1 MYAYRGKCAHCREQK
16 IFILF
21 FIFFKLFAKMVLQ
34 YEYSATFSNKYEAK
48 FRKKMLRREV
58 RWIQSKKFGD
68 IFYYSL
74 DICVS
79 VKPLP
84 EGH

>member
-48 FRKKMLRREV
+48 FRKKCYEG
-58 RWIQSKKFGD
+58 KFAEYGAKNLA
-68 IFYYSL
+68 IYS
-74 DICVS
+74 IT
-79 VKPLP
+79 
-84 EGH
+84 H